1 MLSTALSIEPLKST
15 MQIYISRAGQQYGP
29 FSMDQVHQALTS
41 GSLVATDLAWH
52 EGAANWV
59 PLGQIVT
66 NPSPAVANIPAAPT
80 TPVKK
85 GGKPQPQSS
94 IISGVKKIP
103 MWARIGSG
111 MIILIALI
119 WWLYSWNKSTGLPDE
134 EPVKPPTS
142 EQVQKSKDII
152 MDTIRQQLKK
162 PRGNLTARD
171 LGKVTNLQLFDSG
184 IYDVSALGDL
194 KRSKELDLSGN
205 HINNLAPLTGLTNLE
220 VLALHRNQVTDLTAL
235 ANLKNL
241 KNLGLEDNRITDL
254 TPLAQLKQLK
264 SLQLKDNPRLT
275 KAQVQTLQQALPG
288 CKIDSNA
295 EQ

>member
-29 FSMDQVHQALTS
+29 FSMDQVHQALTN

-66 NPSPAVANIPAAPT
+66 TSTPTAVATPAAQTATAELERKSKPQAG
-80 TPVKK
+80 PKA
-85 GGKPQPQSS
+85 GGKKVPL
-94 IISGVKKIP
+94 
-103 MWARIGSG
+103 WAGIGTG
-111 MIILIALI
+111 AVAVIALI
-119 WWLYSWNKSTGLPDE
+119 WWLYPSPGLPE
-134 EPVKPPTS
+134 KEPIKPPTA
-142 EQVQKSKDII
+142 EQIQQSAEII
-152 MDTIRQQLKK
+152 RETIRQQLKK
-162 PRGNLTARD
+162 TRGNLTARD

-184 IYDVSALGDL
+184 IYDVAALGDL
-194 KRSKELDLSGN
+194 KQAKELDLSGN
-205 HINNLAPLTGLTNLE
+205 HINDLAPLAGLTKLE
-220 VLALHRNQVTDLTAL
+220 VLALHRNQITDLSTL

-264 SLQLKDNPRLT
+264 SLQLKNNPRLT
-275 KAQVQTLQQALPG
+275 KAQVQTLLQTLPG

>member
-1 MLSTALSIEPLKST
+1 
-15 MQIYISRAGQQYGP
+15 
-29 FSMDQVHQALTS
+29 
-41 GSLVATDLAWH
+41 
-52 EGAANWV
+52 
-59 PLGQIVT
+59 
-66 NPSPAVANIPAAPT
+66 
-80 TPVKK
+80 
-85 GGKPQPQSS
+85 
-94 IISGVKKIP
+94 

-184 IYDVSALGDL
+184 IYDVSALDDL
-194 KRSKELDLSGN
+194 KQSKELDLSGN

-295 EQ
+295 KQ